1 MLLSLGSYFFFR
13 EAVAHGMSGEKR
25 AGLLISFEGIDASGK
40 NTQSRMLFEYLKRKN
55 VLANYLSFPA
65 YSTSIGQEIKSYL
78 AGKRDYDP
86 ETRHLLYA
94 ANHYEL
100 KEKIASMVKDGFNLV
115 LNRYCESNLAYGVA
129 NGLPLAWLEE
139 VESLMPQSNIVFY
152 LKILPEVS
160 AKRKGD
166 RDRFEADL
174 NFLKRVSEV
183 YDALAEPG
191 RWFTVDASQRINLV
205 HYEIVKLL
213 ESVCPQLFEDKSR
226 AETRAVI

>member
-1 MLLSLGSYFFFR
+1 MDGR
-13 EAVAHGMSGEKR
+13 ER
-25 AGLLISFEGIDASGK
+25 AGILISFEGIDASGK
-40 NTQSRMLFEYLKRKN
+40 NTQSKMLFDYMKRLN
-55 VLANYLSFPA
+55 VSVDYLSFPD
-65 YSTSIGQEIKSYL
+65 YSTAIGQEIKSYL

-100 KEKIASMVKDGFNLV
+100 KESIVRKVRDGVSLV

-129 NGLPLAWLEE
+129 NGLPLAWLEN
-139 VESLMPQSNIVFY
+139 VESLMPPSNLVFY
-152 LKILPEVS
+152 LKIFPEIS

-174 NFLKRVSEV
+174 NFLKRVSDV

-191 RWFTVDASQRINLV
+191 RWFTVDASQRVELV
-205 HYEIVKLL
+205 HYEVVKIL
-213 ESVCPQLFEDKSR
+213 ESVYPQLGGEKRSPSESK
-226 AETRAVI
+226 AIL